1 MKLSSRG
8 HYGLMAMTYLAQRAE
23 EGPTPIKQ
31 IAAAEEIPEQYL
43 EQIFVDLRKAG
54 LVTSVR
60 GARGGYRLGRSPKEI
75 NVGQVVKV
83 LEGEIAPVE
92 CLYSSE
98 EDAELCCSK
107 TEYCTT
113 KVVWEKLRDTMVAVL
128 DDITLHDIIT
138 GSAKLYSNKDTSK
151 LR

>member
-31 IAAAEEIPEQYL
+31 IASAEEIPEQYL
-43 EQIFVDLRKAG
+43 EQIFVELRKAG

-60 GARGGYRLGRSPKEI
+60 GARGGYRLGRPPEEI

-92 CLYSSE
+92 CLHSSE

-107 TEYCTT
+107 TDYCTT

-128 DDITLHDIIT
+128 DDITLHDIVT
-138 GSAKLYSNKDTSK
+138 GSAKLYTHKESSK
-151 LR
+151 

>member
-8 HYGLMAMTYLAQRAE
+8 HYGLMAITYLAQKADQ
-23 EGPTPIKQ
+23 GPIPIKA
-31 IAAAEEIPEQYL
+31 IAAAEDIPEQYL

-60 GARGGYRLGRSPKEI
+60 GARGGYKLGFPPEEI

-92 CLYSSE
+92 CLHSSE
-98 EDAELCCSK
+98 EDAERCCAK
-107 TEYCTT
+107 TDNCTT

-128 DDITLHDIIT
+128 DDITLYDIVT
-138 GSAKLYSNKDTSK
+138 GSNKLFTK
-151 LR
+151 

>member
-8 HYGLMAMTYLAQRAE
+8 HYGLMAITYLAQKADQ
-23 EGPTPIKQ
+23 GPIPIKS
-31 IAAAEEIPEQYL
+31 IAAAEDIPEQYL

-60 GARGGYRLGRSPKEI
+60 GARGGYKLGFPPEEI

-92 CLYSSE
+92 CLHSSE
-98 EDAELCCSK
+98 EDAESCCAK
-107 TEYCTT
+107 TDHCTT

-128 DDITLHDIIT
+128 DDITLHDIIS
-138 GSAKLYSNKDTSK
+138 GSTKLFTK
-151 LR
+151 

>member
-8 HYGLMAMTYLAQRAE
+8 HYGLMAITYLAQKASD
-23 EGPTPIKQ
+23 GPIPIKV
-31 IAAAEEIPEQYL
+31 IASAEEIPEQYL
-43 EQIFVDLRKAG
+43 EQIFADLRRAG

-60 GARGGYRLGRSPKEI
+60 GARGGYKLGHPPEQI
-75 NVGQVVKV
+75 NVGQVVKA

-92 CLYSSE
+92 CLHSQ
-98 EDAELCCSK
+98 EDTPEACCSK
-107 TEYCTT
+107 TDNCKT

-138 GSAKLYSNKDTSK
+138 GSSK
-151 LR
+151 LTLHAES

>member
-8 HYGLMAMTYLAQRAE
+8 HYGLMAMTYLAQKADQ
-23 EGPTPIKQ
+23 GPIPIKM
-31 IAAAEEIPEQYL
+31 IASAEAIPEQYL

-60 GARGGYRLGRSPKEI
+60 GARGGYKLGHPPEQI

-92 CLYSSE
+92 CLHSSE
-98 EDAELCCSK
+98 DNTELCCSK
-107 TEYCTT
+107 TDNCTT

-128 DDITLHDIIT
+128 DDITLHDIVT
-138 GSAKLYSNKDTSK
+138 GSSK
-151 LR
+151 LFSK

>member
-8 HYGLMAMTYLAQRAE
+8 HYGLMAITYLAQKASD
-23 EGPTPIKQ
+23 GPIPIKV

-43 EQIFVDLRKAG
+43 EQIFVDLRRAG

-60 GARGGYRLGRSPKEI
+60 GARGGYRLGHPPEQI
-75 NVGQVVKV
+75 NVGQVVKA
-83 LEGEIAPVE
+83 LEGEIAPVD
-92 CLYSSE
+92 CLHAQ
-98 EDAELCCSK
+98 EDNPEACCSK
-107 TEYCTT
+107 TNNCTT

-138 GSAKLYSNKDTSK
+138 GSSK
-151 LR
+151 LTLHAES

>member
-8 HYGLMAMTYLAQRAE
+8 HYGLMAITYLAQKAE
-23 EGPTPIKQ
+23 QGPIPIKS
-31 IAAAEEIPEQYL
+31 IAAAEDIPEPYL

-60 GARGGYRLGRSPKEI
+60 GARGGYKLGHPPEEI

-92 CLYSSE
+92 CLHSGE
-98 EDAELCCSK
+98 EDTASCCSK
-107 TEYCTT
+107 TEHCTT

-128 DDITLHDIIT
+128 DDITLQDIVN
-138 GSAKLYSNKDTSK
+138 GSEKLFTK
-151 LR
+151 

>member
-8 HYGLMAMTYLAQRAE
+8 HYGLMAITYLAQKADQ
-23 EGPTPIKQ
+23 GPIPIKS

-60 GARGGYRLGRSPKEI
+60 GARGGYKLGFPPEEI

-92 CLYSSE
+92 CLHSTE
-98 EDAELCCSK
+98 EDPESCCTK
-107 TEYCTT
+107 TDHCTT
-113 KVVWEKLRDTMVAVL
+113 KIVWEKLRDTMVAVL
-128 DDITLHDIIT
+128 DDITLQDIV
-138 GSAKLYSNKDTSK
+138 
-151 LR
+151 

>member
-8 HYGLMAMTYLAQRAE
+8 HYGLMAMTYLAQKAD

-31 IAAAEEIPEQYL
+31 IASAEQIPEQYL
-43 EQIFVDLRKAG
+43 EQIFAELRKAG
-54 LVTSVR
+54 LVSSVR
-60 GARGGYRLGRSPKEI
+60 GARGGYRLARSPEEI

-92 CLYSSE
+92 CLHSSE
-98 EDAELCCSK
+98 EDTELCCSK
-107 TEYCTT
+107 TDNCTT

-128 DDITLHDIIT
+128 DDITLHDIVT
-138 GSAKLYSNKDTSK
+138 GSAKLYTQKQSAE
-151 LR
+151 